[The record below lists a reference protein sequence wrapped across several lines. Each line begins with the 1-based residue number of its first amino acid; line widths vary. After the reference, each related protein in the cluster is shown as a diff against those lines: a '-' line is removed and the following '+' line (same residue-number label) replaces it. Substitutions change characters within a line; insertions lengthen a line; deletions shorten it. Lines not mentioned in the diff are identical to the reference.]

1 MTVDN
6 TDYSR
11 LGDPSLLHR
20 IDQLFACNVGDYID
34 LPQLVVVGDQSSGKS
49 SVLEGLTKLPFPR
62 QSGLC
67 TRFATQI
74 TFRRA
79 ATKMIVVSIIPHAH
93 ASPEHANKMKGWA
106 IEVQKLDAKTF
117 EKIMEE
123 VHEVME
129 LSDHQTESSNIRR
142 TFSND
147 VLRLEIA
154 GPDED
159 HMSVIDV
166 PGIFKNTTPGKTTK
180 HDIDMVRE
188 MVLGY
193 MQNPRSVMLTVVP
206 ANVDIATQEIVEMA
220 RELDPDYDRTLG
232 VLTKPDLV
240 DKGAENDI
248 VDIIGGKGPGSRVQW
263 SVVRNPGQQELQSQ
277 NTDRHL
283 EASFFRDVRPWN
295 TLDKDRVGIA
305 ALRTRLQE
313 VHTCH
318 TRREFPKVKSE
329 IGKRLKVSREALRTL
344 GAERDTPEK
353 QSRFLLDIVK
363 RFQDL
368 ISLALTT
375 NYGADD
381 LFDEHPELRI
391 ATEIVRRNTIFSEQM
406 EKLGQEYW
414 FNSKDEPRKESI
426 PESGL
431 PLRSPLEELEFFGEE
446 TAKKSSANDKFNV
459 RISSDPAE
467 LDDILHDQEAIPA
480 PSSNIHKWL
489 EATYTNSCGFELGT
503 FDPNLLSTIMKRQTT
518 KWTSLALGYVSDTVA
533 IVHTFILTAMPSLCA
548 DERVRT
554 NLLSNIMDD
563 LIERY
568 RMALEQV
575 SFLLQVERVGTPMTQ
590 NHYFNDNI
598 CTHGTVV
605 RLEDIVHHNP
615 MSNTRHTVQDIHDIL
630 ESYYKV
636 ARKRFVDNVCMQATD
651 YHLITGPNTPLKL
664 LSPAYILDLADHQ
677 LEDIAGEDPGLKR
690 KRKQLKK
697 EIDELE
703 KGRKILL

>member
-1 MTVDN
+1 MTVD
-6 TDYSR
+6 DAGYSR
-11 LGDPSLLHR
+11 LGDPGLLDR

-79 ATKMIVVSIIPHAH
+79 KTKMIAVSIIPQAR
-93 ASPEHANKMKGWA
+93 ASAEHANRMKGWSTG
-106 IEVQKLDAKTF
+106 VQKLDAKTF

-123 VHEVME
+123 VHEVMG
-129 LSDHQTESSNIRR
+129 LSDNQTECPDLRR

-147 VLRLEIA
+147 VLRLEIV

-166 PGIFKNTTPGKTTK
+166 PGIFKTTTPGKTTK

-220 RELDPDYDRTLG
+220 KELDPGCDRTLG

-248 VDIIGGKGPGSRVQW
+248 VDMIGGKRPGSQIQW
-263 SVVRNPGQQELQSQ
+263 SVVRNPGQQELQRQ
-277 NTDRHL
+277 NTDRHS
-283 EASFFRDVRPWN
+283 EASFFRDVGPWN
-295 TLDKDRVGIA
+295 TLDKDRVGIV
-305 ALRTRLQE
+305 ALRARLQE
-313 VHTCH
+313 VLTCH

-329 IGKRLKVSREALRTL
+329 IGKRLKASREALRSL
-344 GAERDTPEK
+344 GVERDTPEK

-368 ISLALTT
+368 VTLALTT

-381 LFDEHPELRI
+381 LFDEHPNLRI
-391 ATEIVRRNTIFSEQM
+391 ATEVVRRNSIFSNQM

-414 FNSKDEPRKESI
+414 FNPKDEACKERI
-426 PESGL
+426 PGTNVTQ
-431 PLRSPLEELEFFGEE
+431 PSPPEVPSLFGEE
-446 TAKKSSANDKFNV
+446 TTKIRGANEQLEV
-459 RISSDPAE
+459 RVTSDPAE
-467 LDDILHDQEAIPA
+467 LEDILHGQEVLSA
-480 PSSNIHKWL
+480 PSSNIQEWL
-489 EATYTNSCGFELGT
+489 ETTYTNSCGFELGT
-503 FDPNLLSTIMKRQTT
+503 
-518 KWTSLALGYVSDTVA
+518 DTVV
-533 IVHTFILTAMPSLCA
+533 IVHTFIITAIPSLCA

-554 NLLSNIMDD
+554 NLLSNMMDR

-575 SFLLQVERVGTPMTQ
+575 LFLLQVERVGTPMTQ
-590 NHYFNDNI
+590 NHYFNDNLQKCRQKRI
-598 CTHGTVV
+598 YTALESMGVAVAGMPGKIV
-605 RLEDIVHHNP
+605 RLENILHRNP

-636 ARKRFVDNVCMQATD
+636 ARKRFVDNVCMQAAD
-651 YHLITGPNTPLKL
+651 HHLITGPNTPLKL
-664 LSPAYILDLADHQ
+664 LSPAYILDLTAHQ
-677 LEDIAGEDPGLKR
+677 LEDIAGEDPGLTR

-697 EIDELE
+697 EIGELE
-703 KGRKILL
+703 KGRKVLL